1 LRNRHQSAIVF
12 LGEIEMELLLLF
24 AFAAVF
30 AIAFNYAQPKA
41 LGKFPTLA
49 ANFWGTTFITAIAVM
64 VLLVVVSFVFAEV
77 GVREAA

>member
-1 LRNRHQSAIVF
+1 
-12 LGEIEMELLLLF
+12 MELVLLF

-49 ANFWGTTFITAIAVM
+49 ANFWGTTFLTAVM
-64 VLLVVVSFVFAEV
+64 VMLLLVVVSFVFAEA
-77 GVREAA
+77 GVKEAA